1 MNHRAGG
8 QLENFFV
15 KMNQPC
21 LPSDIQQMSF
31 TLSEILE
38 KRSTLETSQLR
49 SFLRA
54 QKSRKC
60 CLVKKTLPRNCSI
73 RESQLK
79 SCQLKKKKVSNNA
92 RVGGTL
98 VLQLESSLN
107 PILPQCQVCNALD
120 SLMHSSY
127 VCAISNGLKKTVSLE
142 LVSNVCCQQTTPDWY
157 D

>member
-31 TLSEILE
+31 TLFEILE
-38 KRSTLETSQLR
+38 KRSTLMTSRLR
-49 SFLRA
+49 NYLRT

-107 PILPQCQVCNALD
+107 PILPQCQVCNAFD
-120 SLMHSSY
+120 SFKPSSY
-127 VCAISNGLKKTVSLE
+127 VCALSNGFKKKQYLW
-142 LVSNVCCQQTTPDWY
+142 N
-157 D
+157 